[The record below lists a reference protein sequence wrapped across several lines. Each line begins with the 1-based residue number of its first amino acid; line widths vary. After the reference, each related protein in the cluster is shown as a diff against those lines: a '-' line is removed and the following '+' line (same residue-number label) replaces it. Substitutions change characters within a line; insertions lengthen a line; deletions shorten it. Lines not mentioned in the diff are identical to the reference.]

1 MSSIRLTG
9 LVGSHPLGALA
20 AFGLLRVLSELPQFR
35 TPRLSWTLE
44 HDWLAV
50 LHSDLDVA
58 EDQLKAEF
66 LSALVERQRGRAA
79 ATFLSW
85 SDDIK
90 VDPQEFERILKEHA
104 RTCSLGQREV
114 ISFLAA
120 FGSEAIRAR
129 SKSNVKPTADVKPT
143 ALHMT
148 SGQQKFLKV
157 AREIANSLDPGRPAK
172 RRENA
177 DVVRREKERAFTRAL
192 FGPWRRQDRMHSLG
206 WDPSTEALYA
216 LSPSAPGDEKPFS
229 ERAAVWLAFEAMP
242 LFPCF
247 PVENRLKTRSFAN
260 RPESFS
266 WPIWRPA
273 ITLNTLSSLL
283 TLPEL
288 IAPTPDMKALLH
300 RGITAVYRSA
310 CERDANGRGT
320 FRYAVLCACELPRAI
335 LS

>member
-20 AFGLLRVLSELPQFR
+20 AFGLLRVLSGLPQFGR
-35 TPRLSWTLE
+35 PRLSWTLE

-50 LHSDLDVA
+50 LHTDLDVP
-58 EDQLKAEF
+58 EDQSKAEL
-66 LSALVERQRGRAA
+66 LSALVERQQGRAA
-79 ATFLSW
+79 ATFLTW

-90 VDPQEFERILKEHA
+90 VEPQKFERILKEQA
-104 RTCSLGQREV
+104 QTCSLQQRE
-114 ISFLAA
+114 IIGFLAA
-120 FGSEAIRAR
+120 FGSEMVGAL
-129 SKSNVKPTADVKPT
+129 STDDVKPT

-148 SGQQKFLKV
+148 AGQQKFLKS
-157 AREIANSLDPGRPAK
+157 AREIASSLDPRRPAK
-172 RRENA
+172 RGENTDA
-177 DVVRREKERAFTRAL
+177 VRRETERAFAHAL
-192 FGPWRRQDRMHSLG
+192 FGPWRRQDRLHSLG

-229 ERAAVWLAFEAMP
+229 ERAAVWMGFEALP

-247 PVENRLKTRSFAN
+247 PVGSRLKTRGFDG
-260 RPESFS
+260 RPESLS

-273 ITLNTLSSLL
+273 ITIDTLASLL
-283 TLPEL
+283 ALPEL

-300 RGITAVYRSA
+300 RGIMAVYRSA

-320 FRYAVLCACELPRAI
+320 FRYAVLFA
-335 LS
+335 